1 MDLINPEGFLV
12 KGIKSQNKTYE
23 KTEKKD
29 KNLFLSCLI
38 QSLNSDLQRLPHFL
52 AMQKI
57 ETPNGNEKYF
67 NITGSIEKMA
77 FNKKLI
83 IGELMMFS
91 VGISDL
97 INLKARLA
105 SKIGR
110 KRKKLK

>member
-1 MDLINPEGFLV
+1 MVVHL
-12 KGIKSQNKTYE
+12 
-23 KTEKKD
+23 
-29 KNLFLSCLI
+29 
-38 QSLNSDLQRLPHFL
+38 FL

-91 VGISDL
+91 EGIL
-97 INLKARLA
+97 GRINRSACRP